1 MTGPPRPIRKTTIKW
16 KDLDIRLAKFFDRCA
31 EPGII
36 PDEEFDELSK
46 QVFFDT
52 IYALYGLPGIVYIMK
67 HQGEANEPTKVEN
80 IS

>member
-1 MTGPPRPIRKTTIKW
+1 MTGPPRPTRKTTIKW

-36 PDEEFDELSK
+36 PDEEFAEISGL
-46 QVFFDT
+46 VFFDT
-52 IYALYGLPGIVYIMK
+52 IYALYGLSGIEYIMK
-67 HQGEANEPTKVEN
+67 HQVEANEPTKVEN